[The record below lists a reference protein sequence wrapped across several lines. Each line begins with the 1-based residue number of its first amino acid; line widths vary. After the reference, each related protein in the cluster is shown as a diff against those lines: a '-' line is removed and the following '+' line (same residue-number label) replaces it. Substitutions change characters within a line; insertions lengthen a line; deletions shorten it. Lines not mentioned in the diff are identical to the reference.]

1 MKADKLCMLP
11 VLTCKE
17 AFMTRSGSSMKC
29 LKANTSNFPE
39 NFLAFARNFPALKK
53 TCSQIRLDKHY
64 CHDHEHD
71 KDGDF

>member
-1 MKADKLCMLP
+1 
-11 VLTCKE
+11 
-17 AFMTRSGSSMKC
+17 
-29 LKANTSNFPE
+29 
-39 NFLAFARNFPALKK
+39 LKK

>member
-29 LKANTSNFPE
+29 FKANTSNFPE
-39 NFLAFARNFPALKK
+39 NFLAFAKNFPNFEENMFANSFRQTLL
-53 TCSQIRLDKHY
+53 TRS
-64 CHDHEHD
+64 ET
-71 KDGDF
+71 